1 VEIGVGGLF
10 GLVETC
16 GAFLRSYF
24 DIMLIIS
31 NGCPVFYLFYEL
43 FGLASKSILSED
55 RARDILK

>member
-1 VEIGVGGLF
+1 VEIGVEGLF

-24 DIMLIIS
+24 DIILIIS

-43 FGLASKSILSED
+43 FGLNDFTGEFYAYFTCI
-55 RARDILK
+55 